1 MWNKLEMQHKNIME
15 NDVAHDGIVAQKS
28 STNVKCATN
37 LSHICYYLNYLIM
50 FNEKKDL
57 MKMLN

>member
-1 MWNKLEMQHKNIME
+1 ME